1 MEINNQTSDYK
12 QNIPLDTLT
21 HIIGT
26 QFLQEWN
33 DTQAVNY
40 LDLCIHQ
47 MFEIQVERSPQA
59 IAVVFENTQL
69 TYQQLNQRAN
79 QLAHHL
85 RGLGVGPEVLVG
97 ICLERSLEMIVGL
110 LGILKAGGA
119 YVPLDPSYPSERL
132 AFILEDTQAP
142 VLLTQEKLVK
152 NLPPHQAQVIC
163 LDSNWQGNI
172 QNSQENPVNETTSEN
187 LIYVIYTSGSTGQP
201 KGVMIPHRGIC
212 NQLYWRQTTFRLTQA
227 DKVLLTIS
235 FSFDPSVW
243 QIFWPLCFGGQ
254 LIMARPGGHQDTAY
268 LVKVITEQ
276 QITVLA
282 LVPSI
287 LRVLL
292 EEKGIENCRFLR
304 HITCGG
310 EALPG
315 ELIERYFTQLNLD
328 NVFHNCYGP
337 TEASI
342 DTTFWTCQRGTNYT
356 IAPIGR
362 PITNAEIHILD
373 ENLQPVPVGES
384 GELYIGGLGLA
395 RGYLNRPELTT
406 EKFIFDPFSTEV
418 GARLY
423 KTGDL
428 ARYLSDGNIEFL
440 GRIDYQ
446 VKIRGFRIELG
457 EIEAILKQ
465 HPALTQTLVIARED
479 VPGDKQLV
487 AYIVANP
494 EEILSQVELRRFLQG
509 RLPEYMV
516 PASFVFLDTLPLNP
530 NGKIDRNALPVPHTS
545 DLGLSTNFVPPQN
558 ATEEVLATIWV
569 KVLRLEQVGIHDNFF
584 ELGGHSLLATQVMS
598 RVRQAFQIEIP
609 LQLLFENPT
618 IATLAQAMPTATRSR
633 NAQNQTQENNPQ
645 NQTIP
650 QVTNRESAP
659 LSFAQQR
666 VWFLQQLQPNSR
678 AYIVSN
684 AQRLTGKLNVGVL
697 QQSLDAIVVHH
708 ETLRTNFI
716 TSLDGSPIQVIGTPR
731 PVELKVI
738 KVTQEQVECLLN
750 QEAQRPFNLEYDL
763 MLRATLL
770 QVNEHEHV
778 LLLVMHHI
786 ASDGWSIGILWQ
798 QLAALYEAFLNSKPF
813 PLAKLPIQYADFAVW
828 QHQWLSGEILS
839 SQINY
844 WKTQLAGANPVL
856 ELPTDRPR
864 PPVQTYQGAVQ
875 SLILPQTLSTSLKE
889 LSHQEGVTLFMTLLA
904 AFGTTLH
911 RYTGQEDILIGSPI
925 AGRNQVETEG
935 LIGFFVNTLAIRTNL
950 SGNPSFRQL
959 LSQVRE
965 VTLGAYA
972 HQDLPFEKLVEE
984 LQPERNLSHSPL
996 FQVMFAFHNTPREL
1010 WELPGLN
1017 ITPLEVH
1024 NGAAKFDLTLDL
1036 EETSE
1041 GIKGGIEY
1049 NTDLFD
1055 ATTIARMLGHFQTLL
1070 EGIVAN
1076 PEQHISDLPLLTA
1089 TEQHQLLGEWN
1100 NTQTDYDLS
1109 QCLHQLFEAQVE
1121 KTPDAIAV
1129 KFADKHLTYNELNCR
1144 ANQLAN
1150 YLQTCGVQPDV
1161 LVAICVERS
1170 LEMVVGLLGIL
1181 KAGGAY
1187 VPLDPEYPQER
1198 IAYML
1203 DDCQAPV
1210 LLTQSNLVDHLPGKA
1225 YKICLDTEWETISQ
1239 QSDIYQEALL
1249 YETLRDGGS
1258 RRLRTPKTVGA
1269 ASRREDC
1276 DPLTSLRVCNPNSSV
1291 KPLDL
1296 AYVIYTSG
1304 STGKPKGAMNT
1315 HQGIC
1320 NRLLWMQDAYKLN
1333 ATDSVLQKTPFSFDV
1348 SVWEFFWPLLT
1359 GARLVMAQPGGQR
1372 DATYLINTIAQEEI
1386 TTLHFVPSM
1395 LQIFLETK
1403 GLERCQSLKRVFC
1416 SGEALP
1422 FDLQERFFDR
1432 MGCELHNLYGPTE
1445 AAIDVTFWQCQRESN
1460 LKSVPIGRAIAN
1472 TQLYILDSHLQ
1483 AVPLGA
1489 IGELYI
1495 GGMGVARGYLNRPDL
1510 TAERFVYHPFNEGE
1524 KLYKT
1529 GDLARYLPDGNI
1541 EYIGRVD
1548 HQVKIRGFRIE
1559 LGEIEALLA
1568 QHPTIQQTVVIT
1580 RVDNPQNQ
1588 QLVVYI
1594 VPYPEQTPTT
1604 DELRH
1609 FLKQKLPEYMVP
1621 SAFVLLD
1628 TLPLTP
1634 NGKIDR
1640 RALPSP
1646 DSTRLDSENT
1656 YVAPRDELEF
1666 QLTKI
1671 WEQILG
1677 VQPIGVKDNFFELGG
1692 HSILAVKLFWQ
1703 IEKIFNKNLP
1713 LAILFQSGTVEA
1725 LAKIISEE
1733 DIATNKALIKPL
1745 DKSKSSWSSLV
1756 EIQPNGSKPPFFCIH
1771 GLGGEV
1777 LCFRELAMHLGSEQ
1791 PFYGLQPQG
1800 LDGKHPFHT
1809 RIEDMATHYIQ
1820 EIQTLQSKGPYF
1832 LGGYSFGGIVAFEM
1846 ARQLQEQGEQVGILV
1861 MLDSCRPG
1869 YSWRVSFLKRVFL
1882 HLNNMV
1888 HQGPI
1893 YLWQRA
1899 VKWSYWRKRHLENK
1913 YNHYLEDLLDLPEN
1927 DKHLKIINTN
1937 TQAIGEYIF
1946 SPYLG
1951 QAILLRTEDRNRS
1964 EAVGIRYDPQFG
1976 WGDLVTGGLNIH
1988 YLPGSHLDLLKEP
2001 NVQVLAETLRN
2012 CLTQAQSPKN

>member
-1 MEINNQTSDYK
+1 MQINNSQTSISK

-21 HIIGT
+21 QIIGT
-26 QFLQEWN
+26 QVLQEWN
-33 DTQAVNY
+33 DTQAHQ
-40 LDLCIHQ
+40 DLCIHQ
-47 MFEIQVERSPQA
+47 MFEMQVERSPQA
-59 IAVVFENTQL
+59 IAVVFENIQL
-69 TYQQLNQRAN
+69 TYRQLNQRAN

-85 RGLGVGPEVLVG
+85 RTLGVGPEVLVG

-119 YVPLDPSYPSERL
+119 YVPLDPAYPSERL
-132 AFILEDTQAP
+132 AFILSDTQTP
-142 VLLTQEKLVK
+142 VLLTQEKFVK

-172 QNSQENPVNETTSEN
+172 RNSQENPVNETTTDN

-212 NQLYWRQTTFRLTQA
+212 NQLHWKQTTFGLTQA

-254 LIMARPGGHQDTAY
+254 LFIARPGGHQDTAY

-310 EALPG
+310 EALRG
-315 ELIERYFTQLNLD
+315 ELIERFFAQLNLD
-328 NVFHNCYGP
+328 NVLHNCYGP

-342 DTTFWTCQRGTNYT
+342 DTTFWSCQRGTNYAF
-356 IAPIGR
+356 APIGR

-384 GELYIGGLGLA
+384 GELHIGGIGLA
-395 RGYLNRPELTT
+395 RGYLNRPELTID
-406 EKFIFDPFSTEV
+406 KFIFNPFSSGR

-440 GRIDYQ
+440 GRIDHQ

-457 EIEAILKQ
+457 EIEAILAQ
-465 HPALTQTLVIARED
+465 HPALTQTIVIARED
-479 VPGDKQLV
+479 VIGDKQLV
-487 AYIVANP
+487 AYIVASP
-494 EEILSQVELRRFLQG
+494 ELTPSQADLRHFLQG
-509 RLPEYMV
+509 QLPEYMV
-516 PASFVFLDTLPLNP
+516 PAYFVFLDTLPLNP
-530 NGKIDRNALPVPHTS
+530 NGKIDRRALPAPDTFT
-545 DLGLSTNFVPPQN
+545 LGLSTKFVAPEN
-558 ATEEVLATIWV
+558 LTEEVLASIWA

-584 ELGGHSLLATQVMS
+584 ELGGHSLLATQVIS
-598 RVRQAFQIEIP
+598 RIRQAFRIEIP

-618 IATLAQAMPTATRSR
+618 IATLAEALP
-633 NAQNQTQENNPQ
+633 QNQTLENAPQ

-650 QVTNRESAP
+650 QVANRESAS

-666 VWFLQQLQPNSR
+666 VWFLEQLQPNSP
-678 AYIVSN
+678 AYILSN
-684 AQRLTGKLNVGVL
+684 AQRLMGKLNADVL

-708 ETLRTNFI
+708 QALRTNFI
-716 TSLDGSPIQVIGTPR
+716 KVDGSPIQVIGTPR
-731 PVELKVI
+731 PVELKTI
-738 KVTQEQVECLLN
+738 KVTQEQVESLLN
-750 QEAQRPFNLEYDL
+750 QEAQRPFNLESDL

-770 QVNEHEHV
+770 QVDEHQHI

-786 ASDGWSIGILWQ
+786 ASDGWSTGILWQ
-798 QLAALYEAFLNSKPF
+798 QLAAVYEAFLSGKPD
-813 PLAKLPIQYADFAVW
+813 PLPKLPIQYADFAVW

-839 SQINY
+839 GQINY
-844 WKTQLAGANPVL
+844 WKTQLVGTNTVL

-875 SLILPQTLSTSLKE
+875 SLMLPQTLSASLKE
-889 LSHQEGVTLFMTLLA
+889 LSHQQGVTLFMTLLA
-904 AFGTTLH
+904 AFGTILH

-935 LIGFFVNTLAIRTNL
+935 LIGFFVNTLAIRTQL

-1010 WELPGLN
+1010 WELPGLT
-1017 ITPLEVH
+1017 ITPLKVH
-1024 NGAAKFDLTLDL
+1024 SGAAKFDLTLDL
-1036 EETSE
+1036 EETSS

-1055 ATTIARMLGHFQTLL
+1055 ATTIARMIGHFQTLL
-1070 EGIVAN
+1070 AGIVAN
-1076 PEQHISDLPLLTA
+1076 PEQQISDLPLLTPA
-1089 TEQHQLLGEWN
+1089 EQHQLLGEWN

-1121 KTPDAIAV
+1121 KTPDALAV
-1129 KFADKHLTYNELNCR
+1129 KFADKHLTYHQLNCR
-1144 ANQLAN
+1144 ANQLAHH
-1150 YLQTCGVQPDV
+1150 LQTCGVQADV

-1203 DDCQAPV
+1203 EDCQAPV
-1210 LLTQSNLVDHLPGKA
+1210 LLTQKSLVAHLPTSTQ
-1225 YKICLDTEWETISQ
+1225 KICLDSDWETISQ
-1239 QSDIYQEALL
+1239 QSD
-1249 YETLRDGGS
+1249 G
-1258 RRLRTPKTVGA
+1258 
-1269 ASRREDC
+1269 
-1276 DPLTSLRVCNPNSSV
+1276 NPNSSI
-1291 KPLDL
+1291 KPVDL

-1304 STGKPKGAMNT
+1304 STGKPKGAMNS
-1315 HQGIC
+1315 HRGIC
-1320 NRLLWMQDAYKLN
+1320 NRLLWMQDAYKL
-1333 ATDSVLQKTPFSFDV
+1333 TQSDRVLQKTPFSFDV

-1395 LQIFLETK
+1395 LQIFLQTK
-1403 GLERCQSLKRVFC
+1403 GLERCGALKQVFC

-1422 FDLQERFFDR
+1422 VDLQERFFDS

-1472 TQLYILDSHLQ
+1472 TQLYILDSHFQ

-1495 GGMGVARGYLNRPDL
+1495 GGIGVARGYLNRPDL
-1510 TAERFVYHPFNEGE
+1510 TAERFISHPFNEGE

-1529 GDLARYLPDGNI
+1529 GDLARYLADGNI
-1541 EYIGRVD
+1541 EYIGRID

-1559 LGEIEALLA
+1559 LGEIETLLA
-1568 QHPTIQQTVVIT
+1568 QHPTIQQTVVT
-1580 RVDNPQNQ
+1580 ARVDHPENQ
-1588 QLVVYI
+1588 RLVAYI
-1594 VPYPEQTPTT
+1594 VPHPEQTPTT

-1640 RALPSP
+1640 RALPAP
-1646 DSTRLDSENT
+1646 ESTRLDTDNT
-1656 YVAPRDELEF
+1656 YVAPRDQLEF
-1666 QLTKI
+1666 KLTKI
-1671 WEQILG
+1671 WSEILG
-1677 VQPIGVKDNFFELGG
+1677 VQPIGVRDNFFELGG

-1703 IEKIFNKNLP
+1703 IEKIFNTNLP

-1725 LAKIISEE
+1725 LAKIISQERDLARNLSLVNILE
-1733 DIATNKALIKPL
+1733 
-1745 DKSKSSWSSLV
+1745 KSKSSWSSLV

-1777 LCFRELAMHLGSEQ
+1777 LCFRELALHLGSDQ

-1800 LDGKHPFHT
+1800 LNGKHPFHR

-1820 EIQTLQSKGPYF
+1820 EIQTLQPDGPYF

-1846 ARQLQEQGEQVGILV
+1846 ARQLQEQGEEVGILAIV
-1861 MLDSCRPG
+1861 DSCRPG
-1869 YSWRVSFLKRVFL
+1869 YSWRAPFLKRVFL
-1882 HLNNMV
+1882 HLNNIIQ
-1888 HQGPI
+1888 QGPT
-1893 YLWQRA
+1893 YLWQKSG
-1899 VKWSYWRKRHLENK
+1899 KWSYWGKQRLQNK
-1913 YNHYLEDLLDLPEN
+1913 YKRYLEGVIHLPET
-1927 DKHLKIINTN
+1927 DMHLKSIDTN
-1937 TQAIGEYIF
+1937 TQAISEYIF

-1951 QAILLRTEDRNRS
+1951 RAILLRTEDQNRS
-1964 EAVGIRYDPQFG
+1964 EAIGTRYDPEFG
-1976 WGDLVTGGLNIH
+1976 WGDVVVGGLDIH
-1988 YLPGSHLDLLKEP
+1988 YLPGSHLDILKEP
-2001 NVQVLAETLRN
+2001 NVQVLAEILRN

>member
-1 MEINNQTSDYK
+1 MQINSQTSEYK
-12 QNIPLDTLT
+12 QNIPLNPLT
-21 HIIGT
+21 HIIGA
-26 QFLQEWN
+26 QVLQEWN
-33 DTQAVNY
+33 DSQAVAHQ
-40 LDLCIHQ
+40 DLCIHQ
-47 MFEIQVERSPQA
+47 MFEMQVERSPQA
-59 IAVVFENTQL
+59 IAVVCENTEL
-69 TYQQLNQRAN
+69 TYRQLNQRAN

-85 RGLGVGPEVLVG
+85 RALGVGPEVLVG

-119 YVPLDPSYPSERL
+119 YVPLDPAYPSERL
-132 AFILEDTQAP
+132 GFILEDTQTP
-142 VLLTQEKLVK
+142 ILLTQEKFVK

-172 QNSQENPVNETTSEN
+172 RNTQENPVSETTADN

-212 NQLYWRQTTFRLTQA
+212 NQLYWKQTTFGLTQA

-254 LIMARPGGHQDTAY
+254 LFMARPGGHQDSAY
-268 LVKVITEQ
+268 LVRVITEQ

-304 HITCGG
+304 HIICGG
-310 EALPG
+310 EALPS
-315 ELIERYFTQLNLD
+315 ELIERFFAQLNLD
-328 NVFHNCYGP
+328 NVLYNCYGP

-342 DTTFWTCQRGTNYT
+342 DTTFWTCQRDTNYA

-384 GELYIGGLGLA
+384 GELHIGGIGLA
-395 RGYLNRPELTT
+395 RGYLNRPELTRD
-406 EKFIFDPFSTEV
+406 KFIFDPFSSETE
-418 GARLY
+418 AHLY

-428 ARYLSDGNIEFL
+428 GRYLSDGNIEFL
-440 GRIDYQ
+440 GRIDHQ

-457 EIEAILKQ
+457 EIEAILSQ

-479 VPGDKQLV
+479 VTDDKQLV
-487 AYIVANP
+487 AYVVASP
-494 EEILSQVELRRFLQG
+494 EQIPSQVELRHFLQG
-509 RLPEYMV
+509 QLPEYMV
-516 PASFVFLDTLPLNP
+516 PGFFVFLDTLPLNA
-530 NGKIDRNALPVPHTS
+530 NGKIDRRALPAPDTFT
-545 DLGLSTNFVPPQN
+545 LRLSTNFVPPQN
-558 ATEEVLATIWV
+558 STEEVLATIWA
-569 KVLRLEQVGIHDNFF
+569 KVLRLKQVGIHDNFF

-598 RVRQAFQIEIP
+598 RVRQAFRIEIP

-618 IATLAQAMPTATRSR
+618 IATLAEAF
-633 NAQNQTQENNPQ
+633 AQNQTQENAPQ

-650 QVTNRESAP
+650 QIANRESAP

-678 AYIVSN
+678 AYILSN
-684 AQRLTGKLNVGVL
+684 TQRLTGKLNASGL

-708 ETLRTNFI
+708 EALRTNFI

-731 PVELKVI
+731 PVELKII
-738 KVTQEQVECLLN
+738 KVAPAQVESLLN
-750 QEAQRPFNLEYDL
+750 KEAQRLFNLESDL

-770 QVNEHEHV
+770 QLDEQEHI

-798 QLAALYEAFLNSKPF
+798 QLTDLYQAFLSGKPS

-828 QHQWLSGEILS
+828 QHQWLSSEVLS
-839 SQINY
+839 CQINY
-844 WKTQLAGANPVL
+844 WKTQLAGANTVL

-875 SLILPQTLSTSLKE
+875 SLLLPQTLSASLKE
-889 LSHQEGVTLFMTLLA
+889 LSHQQGVTLFMTLLA
-904 AFGTTLH
+904 AFGTILY

-925 AGRNQVETEG
+925 AGRKQVETEG

-965 VTLGAYA
+965 VTLKAYA

-984 LQPERNLSHSPL
+984 LQPERDLSHSQL
-996 FQVMFAFHNTPREL
+996 FQVMFAFHNTPSEL
-1010 WELPGLN
+1010 WELPGLT

-1024 NGAAKFDLTLDL
+1024 NDAAKFELTLDL
-1036 EETSE
+1036 KETSE

-1055 ATTIARMLGHFQTLL
+1055 PTTIARMLGHFQTLL

-1089 TEQHQLLGEWN
+1089 AQQHQLLIEWN
-1100 NTQTDYDLS
+1100 NTQTDYPENT
-1109 QCLHQLFEAQVE
+1109 CIHQLFEAQTE
-1121 KTPDAIAV
+1121 RTPNAIAV
-1129 KFADKHLTYNELNCR
+1129 VFENQQLTYQQLNHR
-1144 ANQLAN
+1144 ANQLAH
-1150 YLQTCGVQPDV
+1150 YLRSLGVKPEV
-1161 LVAICVERS
+1161 PVGICVERS
-1170 LEMVVGLLGIL
+1170 LNLIVGLIGIL
-1181 KAGGAY
+1181 KAGASY
-1187 VPLDPEYPQER
+1187 VPLDPAYPQER
-1198 IAYML
+1198 LAFML
-1203 DDCQAPV
+1203 EDSQISI
-1210 LLTQSNLVDHLPGKA
+1210 LLTQQHLLKTLPSHQA
-1225 YKICLDTEWETISQ
+1225 QVICLDNDSDYIAAHQ
-1239 QSDIYQEALL
+1239 QNSPQSYIDPDHLIY
-1249 YETLRDGGS
+1249 T
-1258 RRLRTPKTVGA
+1258 
-1269 ASRREDC
+1269 
-1276 DPLTSLRVCNPNSSV
+1276 
-1291 KPLDL
+1291 
-1296 AYVIYTSG
+1296 IYTSG
-1304 STGKPKGAMNT
+1304 STGKPKGVQIT
-1315 HQGIC
+1315 H
-1320 NRLLWMQDAYKLN
+1320 R
-1333 ATDSVLQKTPFSFDV
+1333 SVLNFLTGMQQHLQLTNLDSLLSVTSLSFD
-1348 SVWEFFWPLLT
+1348 
-1359 GARLVMAQPGGQR
+1359 
-1372 DATYLINTIAQEEI
+1372 IAVLE
-1386 TTLHFVPSM
+1386 
-1395 LQIFLETK
+1395 IFLPLTLGAKIILVSREVTTD
-1403 GLERCQSLKRVFC
+1403 GLQLLQQLNNSAATIMQATPVTWRMLLEEGWEGNAQLKILC
-1416 SGEALP
+1416 GGEALP
-1422 FDLQERFFDR
+1422 QNLANHLRQRGAEVW
-1432 MGCELHNLYGPTE
+1432 NLYGPTE
-1445 AAIDVTFWQCQRESN
+1445 TTVWSTIHRIEQQEALVS
-1460 LKSVPIGRAIAN
+1460 IGRPIAN
-1472 TQLYILDSHLQ
+1472 TQIYILDKYLQ
-1483 AVPLGA
+1483 PVPVGVP
-1489 IGELYI
+1489 GQLYI
-1495 GGMGVARGYLNRPDL
+1495 GGAGLSRGYFHQPKLTTEKFIHNPFSCDL
-1510 TAERFVYHPFNEGE
+1510 KSR
-1524 KLYKT
+1524 LYTT
-1529 GDLARYLPDGNI
+1529 GDLARYLSDGNI
-1541 EYIGRVD
+1541 EYLGRLD
-1548 HQVKIRGFRIE
+1548 NQVKIRGFRIE

-1568 QHPTIQQTVVIT
+1568 QHPTIQQTVVT
-1580 RVDNPQNQ
+1580 VRVDNPENQ
-1588 QLVVYI
+1588 RLVAYI
-1594 VPYPEQTPTT
+1594 VPHPEHTTTT

-1640 RALPSP
+1640 RALAGP

-1656 YVAPRDELEF
+1656 YVAPRDQLEF

-1671 WEQILG
+1671 WEQVLG
-1677 VQPIGVKDNFFELGG
+1677 IQPIGVRDNFFELGG

-1703 IEKIFNKNLP
+1703 IEKTFSKNLP

-1725 LAKIISEE
+1725 LAKIISQEE
-1733 DIATNKALIKPL
+1733 KDIATNLPL
-1745 DKSKSSWSSLV
+1745 VNTLDQSKSSWSSLV

-1777 LCFRELAMHLGSEQ
+1777 LGFRELALHLGSEQ
-1791 PFYGLQPQG
+1791 PFYGLQPQE
-1800 LDGKHPFHT
+1800 LDGKQLLYT

-1820 EIQTLQSKGPYF
+1820 EIQTLQSNGPYF

-1861 MLDSCRPG
+1861 ILDSCRPG
-1869 YSWRVSFLKRVFL
+1869 YSRRASFLKRVFL
-1882 HLNNMV
+1882 HLNNIV
-1888 HQGPI
+1888 QQGPT
-1893 YLWQRA
+1893 YLWQKT
-1899 VKWSYWRKRHLENK
+1899 VKWGDWRKQHLQHRYK
-1913 YNHYLEDLLDLPEN
+1913 RYLEELLDLPIT
-1927 DKHLKIINTN
+1927 DKHLKIIDAN
-1937 TQAIGEYIF
+1937 TQAINEYIF

-1951 QAILLRTEDRNRS
+1951 QAILLRTEDQNRS
-1964 EAVGIRYDPQFG
+1964 EAIGTQYDPQFG
-1976 WGDLVTGGLNIH
+1976 WGDVVAGGLDIH
-1988 YLPGSHLDLLKEP
+1988 YLPGSHHGLLKEP
-2001 NVQVLAETLRN
+2001 HVQVLAETLRN

>member
-1 MEINNQTSDYK
+1 MEINSQTSEYK
-12 QNIPLDTLT
+12 QNIASSTLT
-21 HIIGT
+21 HIIST
-26 QFLQEWN
+26 QVLQEWN
-33 DTQAVNY
+33 ETQAV
-40 LDLCIHQ
+40 DCQDICIHQ

-59 IAVVFENTQL
+59 IAVVCENTEI
-69 TYQQLNQRAN
+69 TYRQLNQRAN

-85 RGLGVGPEVLVG
+85 RALGVGPEVLVG
-97 ICLERSLEMIVGL
+97 ICVERSLEMIVGL

-119 YVPLDPSYPSERL
+119 YVPLDPAYPSERL
-132 AFILEDTQAP
+132 AFILQDTQTP

-152 NLPPHQAQVIC
+152 NLPPHQAQIVC
-163 LDSNWQGNI
+163 LDSNWQETI
-172 QNSQENPVNETTSEN
+172 QNSQENPVNETTADN

-212 NQLYWRQTTFRLTQA
+212 NQLHWKQTTFGLTPA
-227 DKVLLTIS
+227 DKVLLNIS

-254 LIMARPGGHQDTAY
+254 LIVARPGGHQDTAY
-268 LVKVITEQ
+268 LVQVITEQ

-292 EEKGIENCRFLR
+292 EEKGIENCRYLR
-304 HITCGG
+304 HIICGG
-310 EALPG
+310 EPLPG
-315 ELIERYFTQLNLD
+315 ELIERFFAQLNLD
-328 NVFHNCYGP
+328 NVLHNCYGP

-342 DTTFWTCQRGTNYT
+342 DTTFWTCQHGTNYA

-384 GELYIGGLGLA
+384 GELHIGGIGLA
-395 RGYLNRPELTT
+395 RGYLNRPELTVD
-406 EKFIFDPFSTEV
+406 KFILDPFSSERE
-418 GARLY
+418 ARLY

-440 GRIDYQ
+440 GRIDHQ

-457 EIEAILKQ
+457 EIEAVLSQ
-465 HPALTQTLVIARED
+465 HPELTQTLVIARED
-479 VPGDKQLV
+479 VPGDNQLV
-487 AYIVANP
+487 AYIVASADQNP
-494 EEILSQVELRRFLQG
+494 RQSELRRFLET

-516 PASFVFLDTLPLNP
+516 PSFFVFLDTLPLNP
-530 NGKIDRNALPVPHTS
+530 NGKIDRRALPAPDTS
-545 DLGLSTNFVPPQN
+545 DIRLSTNFVLPQN
-558 ATEEVLATIWV
+558 STEEVLAAIWA
-569 KVLRLEQVGIHDNFF
+569 KILRLEQVGIHDNFF

-598 RVRQAFQIEIP
+598 RVRQALQIDIP
-609 LQLLFENPT
+609 LQILFENPT
-618 IATLAQAMPTATRSR
+618 IATLAQAI
-633 NAQNQTQENNPQ
+633 AQNQTQKNDPQ
-645 NQTIP
+645 NQTISP
-650 QVTNRESAP
+650 IANRESVP

-666 VWFLQQLQPNSR
+666 VWFLQQLQPDSR
-678 AYIVSN
+678 AYILSN
-684 AQRLTGKLNVGVL
+684 AQRITGKLNTGVL

-708 ETLRTNFI
+708 EALRTNFI
-716 TSLDGSPIQVIGTPR
+716 TSLDGSPIQVIAAPR
-731 PVELKVI
+731 SVELKII
-738 KVTQEQVECLLN
+738 KVTQEQVESLLSE
-750 QEAQRPFNLEYDL
+750 EAQRPFNLESDL

-770 QVNEHEHV
+770 QIDEQEHI

-786 ASDGWSIGILWQ
+786 ASDGWSIGIFWQ
-798 QLAALYEAFLNSKPF
+798 QLAAVYEAFLSGKPYRL
-813 PLAKLPIQYADFAVW
+813 PKLPIQYADFAVW

-844 WKTQLAGANPVL
+844 WKNQLAAANTVL

-864 PPVQTYQGAVQ
+864 PPVQTYRGAVQ
-875 SLILPQTLSTSLKE
+875 SLMLPQTLSASLKE
-889 LSHQEGVTLFMTLLA
+889 LSRQQGVTLFMTLLA
-904 AFGTTLH
+904 AFGTILH

-925 AGRNQVETEG
+925 AGRNQIETEG

-959 LSQVRE
+959 LTQVRE
-965 VTLGAYA
+965 VTLEAYF

-984 LQPERNLSHSPL
+984 LQPERDLSHSPL

-1010 WELPGLN
+1010 WELPGLT
-1017 ITPLEVH
+1017 ITPLEIH
-1024 NGAAKFDLTLDL
+1024 SGAAKFELTLDL

-1070 EGIVAN
+1070 AGIVAN
-1076 PEQHISDLPLLTA
+1076 PEQHLSDLPLLTT
-1089 TEQHQLLGEWN
+1089 TERHQQLFEWN
-1100 NTQTDYDLS
+1100 NTQADYDLS

-1129 KFADKHLTYNELNCR
+1129 KFADKHFTYSELNSR

-1150 YLQTCGVQPDV
+1150 YLQTCGVQPNV
-1161 LVAICVERS
+1161 LVAICIERS

-1203 DDCQAPV
+1203 QDCQAKV
-1210 LLTQSNLVDHLPGKA
+1210 LLTQKNLVENLPTSSQKL
-1225 YKICLDTEWETISQ
+1225 CLDTDWETISQ
-1239 QSDIYQEALL
+1239 QSD
-1249 YETLRDGGS
+1249 T
-1258 RRLRTPKTVGA
+1258 
-1269 ASRREDC
+1269 
-1276 DPLTSLRVCNPNSSV
+1276 NPNSRV
-1291 KPLDL
+1291 KPVDL

-1315 HQGIC
+1315 HRGIC
-1320 NRLLWMQDAYKLN
+1320 NRLLWMQDAYKLT

-1372 DATYLINTIAQEEI
+1372 DATYLINTIAEEEI

-1395 LQIFLETK
+1395 LQIFLETR
-1403 GLERCQSLKRVFC
+1403 GLERCKSLKRVFC

-1422 FDLQERFFDR
+1422 VDLQERFFER

-1445 AAIDVTFWQCQRESN
+1445 AAIDVTFWQCQREN
-1460 LKSVPIGRAIAN
+1460 TLKSVPIGRAIAN

-1495 GGMGVARGYLNRPDL
+1495 GGVGVARGYLNRPEL
-1510 TAERFVYHPFNEGE
+1510 TAERFISHPFKEGE

-1541 EYIGRVD
+1541 EYIGRID

-1559 LGEIEALLA
+1559 LGEIETLLA
-1568 QHPTIQQTVVIT
+1568 QHPTIQQTVVT
-1580 RVDNPQNQ
+1580 ARVDNPENQ
-1588 QLVVYI
+1588 RLVAYI
-1594 VPYPEQTPTT
+1594 VPHPEQTPNT

-1609 FLKQKLPEYMVP
+1609 FLKQQLPEYMVP

-1640 RALPSP
+1640 RALPAP

-1656 YVAPRDELEF
+1656 YIAPRDELEF

-1677 VQPIGVKDNFFELGG
+1677 VQPIGVRDNFFELGG

-1703 IEKIFNKNLP
+1703 IEKTFSKNLP

-1725 LAKIISEE
+1725 LAKIISQEE
-1733 DIATNKALIKPL
+1733 DVAKNLALVNTL
-1745 DKSKSSWSSLV
+1745 EKSKSSWSSLV

-1777 LCFRELAMHLGSEQ
+1777 LCFRELAMHLGLEQ
-1791 PFYGLQPQG
+1791 PFYGVQPQG
-1800 LDGKHPFHT
+1800 LDEKYPFHT

-1820 EIQTLQSKGPYF
+1820 EIQTLQSSGPYF

-1846 ARQLQEQGEQVGILV
+1846 ARQLQEEGEQVGILV

-1869 YSWRVSFLKRVFL
+1869 YKWRASFLKRVVL
-1882 HLNNMV
+1882 HLENLV
-1888 HQGPI
+1888 QQGPT
-1893 YLWQRA
+1893 YLWQQA
-1899 VKWSYWRKRHLENK
+1899 VKWSYWREQRLQNKRYK
-1913 YNHYLEDLLDLPEN
+1913 RYLEGALYLPET
-1927 DKHLKIINTN
+1927 DKHLKIIDTN
-1937 TQAIGEYIF
+1937 IQAISEYIF

-1951 QAILLRTEDRNRS
+1951 RAILLRTDDQSRD
-1964 EAVGIRYDPQFG
+1964 EAIGIQYDPQFG
-1976 WGDLVTGGLNIH
+1976 WGDLVVGGLDVHHI
-1988 YLPGSHLDLLKEP
+1988 PGSHLEILKEP
-2001 NVQVLAETLRN
+2001 HVQVLAETLRN
-2012 CLTQAQSPKN
+2012 CLSQAQSPKN

>member
-1 MEINNQTSDYK
+1 MQINSQTSEYQ
-12 QNIPLDTLT
+12 QNIPLNTLT

-26 QFLQEWN
+26 QVLQEWN
-33 DTQAVNY
+33 ETQVVHHQ
-40 LDLCIHQ
+40 DLCIHQ
-47 MFEIQVERSPQA
+47 MFEMQVERSPQA

-69 TYQQLNQRAN
+69 TYRQLNQRAN

-85 RGLGVGPEVLVG
+85 RSLGVGPEVLVG

-119 YVPLDPSYPSERL
+119 YVPLDPAYPSERL
-132 AFILEDTQAP
+132 AFILEDTQTP
-142 VLLTQEKLVK
+142 VLLTQEKFVK

-163 LDSNWQGNI
+163 LDLNWQENI
-172 QNSQENPVNETTSEN
+172 RNSQENPVNETTTDN

-201 KGVMIPHRGIC
+201 KGVMNPHRGIC
-212 NQLYWRQTTFRLTQA
+212 NQLYWKQTTFGLTQV

-254 LIMARPGGHQDTAY
+254 LIIARPGGHQDTAY
-268 LVKVITEQ
+268 LVKVITQQ

-315 ELIERYFTQLNLD
+315 ELIERFFAQLNLD
-328 NVFHNCYGP
+328 NVLHNCYGP

-342 DTTFWTCQRGTNYT
+342 DTTFWTCQRGTNYA

-384 GELYIGGLGLA
+384 GELHIGGIGLA
-395 RGYLNRPELTT
+395 RGYLNRPELTID
-406 EKFIFDPFSTEV
+406 KFIFDPFSSEP
-418 GARLY
+418 GASLY

-440 GRIDYQ
+440 GRIDHQ

-457 EIEAILKQ
+457 EIEAILGQ

-479 VPGDKQLV
+479 VTGEKQLV
-487 AYIVANP
+487 AYVVASSEQIP
-494 EEILSQVELRRFLQG
+494 SQVELRRFLQG
-509 RLPEYMV
+509 QLPEYMV
-516 PASFVFLDTLPLNP
+516 PGFFVFLDTFPLNP
-530 NGKIDRNALPVPHTS
+530 NGKIDRRALPAPDTFTLRV
-545 DLGLSTNFVPPQN
+545 STNFVPPEN
-558 ATEEVLATIWV
+558 STEEVLASIWA
-569 KVLRLEQVGIHDNFF
+569 KVLRLKQVGIHDNFF

-633 NAQNQTQENNPQ
+633 SVSDRRSGNAQNESQENDPQ

-650 QVTNRESAP
+650 QIANRESAP

-666 VWFLQQLQPNSR
+666 VWFLQQLQPDSR

-684 AQRLTGKLNVGVL
+684 AQRLTGKLNAGVL

-708 ETLRTNFI
+708 EALRTNFI

-731 PVELKVI
+731 PVELKI
-738 KVTQEQVECLLN
+738 IEVTQEQVECLLKE
-750 QEAQRPFNLEYDL
+750 EAQRPFNLESDL

-770 QVNEHEHV
+770 QVDEQEHI

-798 QLAALYEAFLNSKPF
+798 QLAAVYDALLSSKPS
-813 PLAKLPIQYADFAVW
+813 PLAKLSIQYADFAAW
-828 QHQWLSGEILS
+828 QHQWLSGEILV

-844 WKTQLAGANPVL
+844 WKTQSAGANTVL

-875 SLILPQTLSTSLKE
+875 SLTLPQNLSASLKE
-889 LSHQEGVTLFMTLLA
+889 LSHQQGVTLFMTLLA
-904 AFGTTLH
+904 AFGTILY

-959 LSQVRE
+959 LTQVRE

-972 HQDLPFEKLVEE
+972 HQALPFEKLVEE
-984 LQPERNLSHSPL
+984 LQPERDMSHSPL
-996 FQVMFAFHNTPREL
+996 FQVMFAFHNTPSQL
-1010 WELPGLN
+1010 WELPGLT

-1024 NGAAKFDLTLDL
+1024 SGAAKFDLTLDL
-1036 EETSE
+1036 KETSE

-1089 TEQHQLLGEWN
+1089 AEQHQLLVEWN
-1100 NTQTDYDLS
+1100 NTQTDYPENT
-1109 QCLHQLFEAQVE
+1109 CIHQLFEAQTE
-1121 KTPDAIAV
+1121 RTPNAIAV
-1129 KFADKHLTYNELNCR
+1129 IFENQQLTYQQLNHR
-1144 ANQLAN
+1144 ANQLAD
-1150 YLQTCGVQPDV
+1150 YLQSLGVKPEIPV
-1161 LVAICVERS
+1161 GICVERS
-1170 LEMVVGLLGIL
+1170 LNLIVGLLGIL
-1181 KAGGAY
+1181 KAGAAY
-1187 VPLDPEYPQER
+1187 VPLDPAYPQER
-1198 IAYML
+1198 LAFML
-1203 DDCQAPV
+1203 QDSQISI
-1210 LLTQSNLVDHLPGKA
+1210 LLTQQHLLKTLPSHQAKVICIDSDRDYITAHQQNSPPSYIAPDNL
-1225 YKICLDTEWETISQ
+1225 
-1239 QSDIYQEALL
+1239 IY
-1249 YETLRDGGS
+1249 T
-1258 RRLRTPKTVGA
+1258 
-1269 ASRREDC
+1269 
-1276 DPLTSLRVCNPNSSV
+1276 
-1291 KPLDL
+1291 
-1296 AYVIYTSG
+1296 IYTSG
-1304 STGKPKGAMNT
+1304 STGKPKGVQIT
-1315 HQGIC
+1315 H
-1320 NRLLWMQDAYKLN
+1320 R
-1333 ATDSVLQKTPFSFDV
+1333 SVLNFLTGMQQHLQLTNLDSLLSVTSLSFD
-1348 SVWEFFWPLLT
+1348 
-1359 GARLVMAQPGGQR
+1359 
-1372 DATYLINTIAQEEI
+1372 IAVLE
-1386 TTLHFVPSM
+1386 
-1395 LQIFLETK
+1395 IFLPLTLGAKVILVSREVTAD
-1403 GLERCQSLKRVFC
+1403 GLQLLQQLNNSAATVMQATPVTWQMLLEAGWEGNAQLKILC
-1416 SGEALP
+1416 GGEALP
-1422 FDLQERFFDR
+1422 QNLANHLRQRGAEVW
-1432 MGCELHNLYGPTE
+1432 NLYGPTE
-1445 AAIDVTFWQCQRESN
+1445 TTVWSTIHRIKQEEALVT
-1460 LKSVPIGRAIAN
+1460 IGRPIAN
-1472 TQLYILDSHLQ
+1472 TKIYILDKYLQ
-1483 AVPLGA
+1483 TVPVGVP
-1489 IGELYI
+1489 GELYI
-1495 GGMGVARGYLNRPDL
+1495 GGAGLARGYFHQPKL
-1510 TAERFVYHPFNEGE
+1510 TTEKFIHNPFSCDSESR
-1524 KLYKT
+1524 LYKT
-1529 GDLARYLPDGNI
+1529 GDLARYLSDGNI
-1541 EYIGRVD
+1541 EYLGRLD
-1548 HQVKIRGFRIE
+1548 NQVKIRGFRIE

-1568 QHPTIQQTVVIT
+1568 QHPTIQQTVVT
-1580 RVDNPQNQ
+1580 ARVDNPENQ
-1588 QLVVYI
+1588 RLVAYI
-1594 VPYPEQTPTT
+1594 VPHPEQTPTI
-1604 DELRH
+1604 DELRY

-1640 RALPSP
+1640 RALPAP
-1646 DSTRLDSENT
+1646 DLTRLDSENT
-1656 YVAPRDELEF
+1656 YVAPRNELEF

-1671 WEQILG
+1671 WEQVLG
-1677 VQPIGVKDNFFELGG
+1677 IEPIGVRDNFFELGG

-1703 IEKIFNKNLP
+1703 IEKTFSRNLP

-1725 LAKIISEE
+1725 LAKIICQEE
-1733 DIATNKALIKPL
+1733 DLAINLALVNTL
-1745 DKSKSSWSSLV
+1745 DQSKSSWSSLL

-1777 LCFRELAMHLGSEQ
+1777 LCFRELALHLGSDQ

-1800 LDGKHPFHT
+1800 LDGKHSFHT
-1809 RIEDMATHYIQ
+1809 RIEDMAAHYIQ
-1820 EIQTLQSKGPYF
+1820 EIQTLQPNGPYF
-1832 LGGYSFGGIVAFEM
+1832 LGGYSFGGVVAFEM

-1861 MLDSCRPG
+1861 LLDSCRPG
-1869 YSWRVSFLKRVFL
+1869 YSWRPSFLRRVFL
-1882 HLNNMV
+1882 HLNNV
-1888 HQGPI
+1888 VQQGPI
-1893 YLWQRA
+1893 YLWQKVVR
-1899 VKWSYWRKRHLENK
+1899 WSHWRKHHLQNT
-1913 YNHYLEDLLDLPEN
+1913 YNRYLEEVLHLPET
-1927 DKHLKIINTN
+1927 DKHLKIIDAN
-1937 TQAIGEYIF
+1937 TQAMSEYIF
-1946 SPYLG
+1946 SPYFG
-1951 QAILLRTEDRNRS
+1951 RAILLRTDDQSRS
-1964 EAVGIRYDPQFG
+1964 EAIGTEYDPQFG
-1976 WGDLVTGGLNIH
+1976 WGDVVAGGLDIH
-1988 YLPGSHLDLLKEP
+1988 YIPGSHLGLLNEP
-2001 NVQVLAETLRN
+2001 QVQVLAEILRN

>member
-1 MEINNQTSDYK
+1 MNNSQTSISK

-21 HIIGT
+21 QIIGT
-26 QFLQEWN
+26 QVLQEWN
-33 DTQAVNY
+33 DTQAHQ
-40 LDLCIHQ
+40 DLCIHQ
-47 MFEIQVERSPQA
+47 MFEMQVERSPQA
-59 IAVVFENTQL
+59 IAVVFENIQL
-69 TYQQLNQRAN
+69 TYRQLNQRAN

-85 RGLGVGPEVLVG
+85 RTLGVGPEVLVG

-119 YVPLDPSYPSERL
+119 YVPLDPAYPSERL
-132 AFILEDTQAP
+132 AFILSDTQTP
-142 VLLTQEKLVK
+142 VLLTQEKFVK

-172 QNSQENPVNETTSEN
+172 RNSQENPVNETTTDN

-212 NQLYWRQTTFRLTQA
+212 NQLHWKQTTFGLTQA

-254 LIMARPGGHQDTAY
+254 LFIARPGGHQDTAY

-310 EALPG
+310 EALRG
-315 ELIERYFTQLNLD
+315 ELIERFFAQLNLD
-328 NVFHNCYGP
+328 NVLHNCYGP

-342 DTTFWTCQRGTNYT
+342 DTTFWSCQRGTNYAF
-356 IAPIGR
+356 APIGR

-384 GELYIGGLGLA
+384 GELHIGGIGLA
-395 RGYLNRPELTT
+395 RGYLNRPELTID
-406 EKFIFDPFSTEV
+406 KFIFNPFSSGR

-440 GRIDYQ
+440 GRIDHQ

-457 EIEAILKQ
+457 EIEAILAQ
-465 HPALTQTLVIARED
+465 HPALTQTIVIARED
-479 VPGDKQLV
+479 VIGDKQLV
-487 AYIVANP
+487 AYIVASP
-494 EEILSQVELRRFLQG
+494 ELTPSQADLRHFLQG
-509 RLPEYMV
+509 QLPEYMV
-516 PASFVFLDTLPLNP
+516 PAYFVFLDTLPLNP
-530 NGKIDRNALPVPHTS
+530 NGKIDRRALPAPDTFT
-545 DLGLSTNFVPPQN
+545 LGLSTKFVAPEN
-558 ATEEVLATIWV
+558 LTEEVLASIWA

-584 ELGGHSLLATQVMS
+584 ELGGHSLLATQVIS
-598 RVRQAFQIEIP
+598 RIRQAFRIEIP

-618 IATLAQAMPTATRSR
+618 IATLAEALP
-633 NAQNQTQENNPQ
+633 QNQTLENAPQ

-650 QVTNRESAP
+650 QVANRESAS

-666 VWFLQQLQPNSR
+666 VWFLEQLQPNSP
-678 AYIVSN
+678 AYILSN
-684 AQRLTGKLNVGVL
+684 AQRLMGKLNADVL

-708 ETLRTNFI
+708 QALRTNFI
-716 TSLDGSPIQVIGTPR
+716 KVDGSPIQVIGTPR
-731 PVELKVI
+731 PVELKTI
-738 KVTQEQVECLLN
+738 KVTQEQVESLLN
-750 QEAQRPFNLEYDL
+750 QEAQRPFNLESDL

-770 QVNEHEHV
+770 QVDEHQHI

-786 ASDGWSIGILWQ
+786 ASDGWSTGILWQ
-798 QLAALYEAFLNSKPF
+798 QLAAVYEAFLSGKPD
-813 PLAKLPIQYADFAVW
+813 PLPKLPIQYADFAVW

-839 SQINY
+839 GQINY
-844 WKTQLAGANPVL
+844 WKTQLVGTNTVL

-875 SLILPQTLSTSLKE
+875 SLMLPQTLSASLKE
-889 LSHQEGVTLFMTLLA
+889 LSHQQGVTLFMTLLA
-904 AFGTTLH
+904 AFGTILH

-935 LIGFFVNTLAIRTNL
+935 LIGFFVNTLAIRTQL

-1010 WELPGLN
+1010 WELPGLT
-1017 ITPLEVH
+1017 ITPLKVH
-1024 NGAAKFDLTLDL
+1024 SGAAKFDLTLDL
-1036 EETSE
+1036 EETSS

-1055 ATTIARMLGHFQTLL
+1055 ATTIARMIGHFQTLL
-1070 EGIVAN
+1070 AGIVAN
-1076 PEQHISDLPLLTA
+1076 PEQQISDLPLLTPA
-1089 TEQHQLLGEWN
+1089 EQHQLLGEWN

-1121 KTPDAIAV
+1121 KTPDALAV
-1129 KFADKHLTYNELNCR
+1129 KFADKHLTYHQLNCR
-1144 ANQLAN
+1144 ANQLAHH
-1150 YLQTCGVQPDV
+1150 LQTCGVQADV

-1203 DDCQAPV
+1203 EDCQAPV
-1210 LLTQSNLVDHLPGKA
+1210 LLTQKSLVAHLPTSTQ
-1225 YKICLDTEWETISQ
+1225 KICLDSDWETISQ
-1239 QSDIYQEALL
+1239 QSD
-1249 YETLRDGGS
+1249 G
-1258 RRLRTPKTVGA
+1258 
-1269 ASRREDC
+1269 
-1276 DPLTSLRVCNPNSSV
+1276 NPNSSI
-1291 KPLDL
+1291 KPVDL

-1304 STGKPKGAMNT
+1304 STGKPKGAMNS
-1315 HQGIC
+1315 HRGIC
-1320 NRLLWMQDAYKLN
+1320 NRLLWMQDAYKL
-1333 ATDSVLQKTPFSFDV
+1333 TQSDRVLQKTPFSFDV

-1395 LQIFLETK
+1395 LQIFLQTK
-1403 GLERCQSLKRVFC
+1403 GLERCGALKQVFC

-1422 FDLQERFFDR
+1422 VDLQERFFDS

-1472 TQLYILDSHLQ
+1472 TQLYILDSHFQ

-1495 GGMGVARGYLNRPDL
+1495 GGIGVARGYLNRPDL
-1510 TAERFVYHPFNEGE
+1510 TAERFISHPFNEGE

-1529 GDLARYLPDGNI
+1529 GDLARYLADGNI
-1541 EYIGRVD
+1541 EYIGRID

-1559 LGEIEALLA
+1559 LGEIETLLA
-1568 QHPTIQQTVVIT
+1568 QHPTIQQTVVT
-1580 RVDNPQNQ
+1580 ARVDHPENQ
-1588 QLVVYI
+1588 RLVAYI
-1594 VPYPEQTPTT
+1594 VPHPEQTPTT

-1640 RALPSP
+1640 RALPAP
-1646 DSTRLDSENT
+1646 ESTRLDTDNT
-1656 YVAPRDELEF
+1656 YVAPRDQLEF
-1666 QLTKI
+1666 KLTKI
-1671 WEQILG
+1671 WSEILG
-1677 VQPIGVKDNFFELGG
+1677 VQPIGVRDNFFELGG

-1703 IEKIFNKNLP
+1703 IEKIFNTNLP

-1725 LAKIISEE
+1725 LAKIISQERDLARNLSLVNILE
-1733 DIATNKALIKPL
+1733 
-1745 DKSKSSWSSLV
+1745 KSKSSWSSLV

-1777 LCFRELAMHLGSEQ
+1777 LCFRELALHLGSDQ

-1800 LDGKHPFHT
+1800 LNGKHPFHR

-1820 EIQTLQSKGPYF
+1820 EIQTLQPDGPYF

-1846 ARQLQEQGEQVGILV
+1846 ARQLQEQGEEVGILAIV
-1861 MLDSCRPG
+1861 DSCRPG
-1869 YSWRVSFLKRVFL
+1869 YSWRAPFLKRVFL
-1882 HLNNMV
+1882 HLNNIIQ
-1888 HQGPI
+1888 QGPT
-1893 YLWQRA
+1893 YLWQKSG
-1899 VKWSYWRKRHLENK
+1899 KWSYWGKQRLQNK
-1913 YNHYLEDLLDLPEN
+1913 YKRYLEGVIHLPET
-1927 DKHLKIINTN
+1927 DMHLKSIDTN
-1937 TQAIGEYIF
+1937 TQAISEYIF

-1951 QAILLRTEDRNRS
+1951 RAILLRTEDQNRS
-1964 EAVGIRYDPQFG
+1964 EAIGTRYDPEFG
-1976 WGDLVTGGLNIH
+1976 WGDVVVGGLDIH
-1988 YLPGSHLDLLKEP
+1988 YLPGSHLDILKEP
-2001 NVQVLAETLRN
+2001 NVQVLAEILRN

>member
-1 MEINNQTSDYK
+1 MEINSQTSEYK
-12 QNIPLDTLT
+12 QNIASSTLT
-21 HIIGT
+21 HIIST
-26 QFLQEWN
+26 QVLQEWN
-33 DTQAVNY
+33 ETQAV
-40 LDLCIHQ
+40 DCQDICIHQ

-59 IAVVFENTQL
+59 IAVVCENTEI
-69 TYQQLNQRAN
+69 TYRQLNQRAN

-85 RGLGVGPEVLVG
+85 RALGVGPEVFVG
-97 ICLERSLEMIVGL
+97 ICVERSLEMIVGL

-119 YVPLDPSYPSERL
+119 YVPLDPAYPSERL
-132 AFILEDTQAP
+132 AFILQDTQTP

-152 NLPPHQAQVIC
+152 NLPPHQAQVVC
-163 LDSNWQGNI
+163 LDSNWQETI
-172 QNSQENPVNETTSEN
+172 QNSQENPVNETTADN

-212 NQLYWRQTTFRLTQA
+212 NQLHWKQTTFGLTPA
-227 DKVLLTIS
+227 DKVLLNIS

-254 LIMARPGGHQDTAY
+254 LIVARPGGHQDTAY
-268 LVKVITEQ
+268 LVQVITEQ

-292 EEKGIENCRFLR
+292 EEKGIENCRYLR
-304 HITCGG
+304 HIICGG
-310 EALPG
+310 EPLPG
-315 ELIERYFTQLNLD
+315 ELIERFFAQLNLD
-328 NVFHNCYGP
+328 NVLHNCYGP

-342 DTTFWTCQRGTNYT
+342 DTTFWTCQRGTNYA

-373 ENLQPVPVGES
+373 ENLQPVPGGES
-384 GELYIGGLGLA
+384 GELHIGGIGLA
-395 RGYLNRPELTT
+395 RGYLNRPELTVD
-406 EKFIFDPFSTEV
+406 KFILDPFSSERE
-418 GARLY
+418 ARLY

-440 GRIDYQ
+440 GRIDHQ

-457 EIEAILKQ
+457 EIEAVLSQ
-465 HPALTQTLVIARED
+465 HPELTQTLVIARED
-479 VPGDKQLV
+479 VPGDNQLV
-487 AYIVANP
+487 AYIVASADQNP
-494 EEILSQVELRRFLQG
+494 RQSELRRFLET

-516 PASFVFLDTLPLNP
+516 PSFFVFLDTLPLNP
-530 NGKIDRNALPVPHTS
+530 NGKIDRRALPAPDTS
-545 DLGLSTNFVPPQN
+545 DIRLSTNFVLPQN
-558 ATEEVLATIWV
+558 STEEVLAAIWA
-569 KVLRLEQVGIHDNFF
+569 KILRLEQVGIHDNFF

-598 RVRQAFQIEIP
+598 RVRQALQIDIP
-609 LQLLFENPT
+609 LQILFKNPT
-618 IATLAQAMPTATRSR
+618 IATLAQAI
-633 NAQNQTQENNPQ
+633 AQNQTQKNDPQ
-645 NQTIP
+645 NQTISP
-650 QVTNRESAP
+650 IANRESVP

-666 VWFLQQLQPNSR
+666 VWFLQQLQPDSR
-678 AYIVSN
+678 AYILSN
-684 AQRLTGKLNVGVL
+684 AQRITGKLNTGVL
-697 QQSLDAIVVHH
+697 QQSLDAIAVHH
-708 ETLRTNFI
+708 EALRTNFI

-731 PVELKVI
+731 SVELKII
-738 KVTQEQVECLLN
+738 KVTQEQVESLLSE
-750 QEAQRPFNLEYDL
+750 EAQRPFNLESDL

-770 QVNEHEHV
+770 QIDEQEHI

-786 ASDGWSIGILWQ
+786 ASDGWSLGIFWQ
-798 QLAALYEAFLNSKPF
+798 QLAAVYEAFLSGKPS
-813 PLAKLPIQYADFAVW
+813 PLPKLPIQYADFAVW

-844 WKTQLAGANPVL
+844 WKTQLAAANTVL

-864 PPVQTYQGAVQ
+864 PPVQTYRGAVQ
-875 SLILPQTLSTSLKE
+875 SLMLPQTLSASLKE
-889 LSHQEGVTLFMTLLA
+889 LSRQQGVTLFMTLLA
-904 AFGTTLH
+904 AFGTILH

-925 AGRNQVETEG
+925 AGRNQIETEG

-959 LSQVRE
+959 LTQVRE
-965 VTLGAYA
+965 VTLEAYF

-984 LQPERNLSHSPL
+984 LQPERDLSHSPL

-1010 WELPGLN
+1010 WELPGLT
-1017 ITPLEVH
+1017 ITPLEIH
-1024 NGAAKFDLTLDL
+1024 SGAAKFELTLDL

-1070 EGIVAN
+1070 AGIVAN
-1076 PEQHISDLPLLTA
+1076 PEQHLSDLPLLTT
-1089 TEQHQLLGEWN
+1089 TERHQQLFEWN
-1100 NTQTDYDLS
+1100 NTQADYDLS

-1129 KFADKHLTYNELNCR
+1129 KFADKHFTYSELNSR

-1150 YLQTCGVQPDV
+1150 YLQTCGVQPNV
-1161 LVAICVERS
+1161 LVAICIERS

-1198 IAYML
+1198 TAYML
-1203 DDCQAPV
+1203 EDCQAKV
-1210 LLTQSNLVDHLPGKA
+1210 LLTQKNLVENLPTSSQKL
-1225 YKICLDTEWETISQ
+1225 CLDTDWETISQ
-1239 QSDIYQEALL
+1239 QSD
-1249 YETLRDGGS
+1249 T
-1258 RRLRTPKTVGA
+1258 
-1269 ASRREDC
+1269 
-1276 DPLTSLRVCNPNSSV
+1276 NPNSRV
-1291 KPLDL
+1291 KPVDL

-1304 STGKPKGAMNT
+1304 STGKPKGGMNT
-1315 HQGIC
+1315 HRGIC
-1320 NRLLWMQDAYKLN
+1320 NRLLWMQDAYKLTG
-1333 ATDSVLQKTPFSFDV
+1333 TDSVLQKTPFSFDV

-1372 DATYLINTIAQEEI
+1372 DATYLINTIAEEEI

-1395 LQIFLETK
+1395 LQIFLETR
-1403 GLERCQSLKRVFC
+1403 GLERCKSLKRVFC

-1422 FDLQERFFDR
+1422 VDLQERFFER

-1445 AAIDVTFWQCQRESN
+1445 AAIDVTFWQCQRENN

-1495 GGMGVARGYLNRPDL
+1495 GGVGVARGYLNRPEL
-1510 TAERFVYHPFNEGE
+1510 TAERFISHPFKEGE

-1541 EYIGRVD
+1541 EYIGRID

-1559 LGEIEALLA
+1559 LGEIETLLA
-1568 QHPTIQQTVVIT
+1568 QHPTIQQTVVT
-1580 RVDNPQNQ
+1580 ARVDNPENQ
-1588 QLVVYI
+1588 RLVAYI
-1594 VPYPEQTPTT
+1594 VPHPEQTPNT

-1609 FLKQKLPEYMVP
+1609 FLKQQLPEYMVP

-1640 RALPSP
+1640 RALPAP

-1656 YVAPRDELEF
+1656 YIAPRDELEF

-1677 VQPIGVKDNFFELGG
+1677 VQPIGVRDNFFELGG

-1703 IEKIFNKNLP
+1703 IEKTFSKNLP
-1713 LAILFQSGTVEA
+1713 LAILFQSSTVEA
-1725 LAKIISEE
+1725 LAKIISQEE
-1733 DIATNKALIKPL
+1733 DVARNLALVNTL
-1745 DKSKSSWSSLV
+1745 EKSKSSWSSLV

-1777 LCFRELAMHLGSEQ
+1777 LCFRELAMHLGLEQ

-1800 LDGKHPFHT
+1800 LDEKFPFHT

-1820 EIQTLQSKGPYF
+1820 EIQTLQSSGPYF

-1869 YSWRVSFLKRVFL
+1869 YKWRASFLKRVVL
-1882 HLNNMV
+1882 HLENLV
-1888 HQGPI
+1888 QQGPT
-1893 YLWQRA
+1893 YLWQQA
-1899 VKWSYWRKRHLENK
+1899 VKWSYWREQRLQNKRYK
-1913 YNHYLEDLLDLPEN
+1913 RYLEGALYLPET
-1927 DKHLKIINTN
+1927 DKHLKIIDTN
-1937 TQAIGEYIF
+1937 IQAISEYIF

-1951 QAILLRTEDRNRS
+1951 RAILLRTDDQSRD
-1964 EAVGIRYDPQFG
+1964 EAIGIQYDPQFG
-1976 WGDLVTGGLNIH
+1976 WGDLVVGGLDVHHIT
-1988 YLPGSHLDLLKEP
+1988 GSHLEILKEP
-2001 NVQVLAETLRN
+2001 HVQVLAETLRN
-2012 CLTQAQSPKN
+2012 CLSQAQSPKN

>member
-1 MEINNQTSDYK
+1 MELIYIKMQINSQTSECDK
-12 QNIPLDTLT
+12 NIPLSSLT
-21 HIIGT
+21 NIIGT
-26 QFLQEWN
+26 QLLQEWN
-33 DTQAVNY
+33 GTDADDHQE
-40 LDLCIHQ
+40 LCIHE

-59 IAVVFENTQL
+59 IAVVFQNTQL

-79 QLAHHL
+79 QLAHYL

-119 YVPLDPSYPSERL
+119 YVPLDPAYPSERL
-132 AFILEDTQAP
+132 AFILEDTQTP
-142 VLLTQEKLVK
+142 VLLTLEKFV
-152 NLPPHQAQVIC
+152 NSLPPHQAQVVC
-163 LDSNWQGNI
+163 LDLDWQGNI
-172 QNSQENPVNETTSEN
+172 QNSQENPVKETTVDN

-212 NQLYWRQTTFRLTQA
+212 NQLHWKQKTFELTQQ

-276 QITVLA
+276 QITVLG

-292 EEKGIENCRFLR
+292 EEKGIENCRFVR

-315 ELIERYFTQLNLD
+315 ELIERFFAQLNLD
-328 NVFHNCYGP
+328 NVLHNCYGP

-342 DTTFWTCQRGTNYT
+342 DTTFWTCQRGRNYA

-362 PITNAEIHILD
+362 PITNAEIYILD
-373 ENLQPVPVGES
+373 ENLQAVPVGES
-384 GELYIGGLGLA
+384 GELHIGGIGLA

-406 EKFIFDPFSTEV
+406 EKFILNPFSSER

-440 GRIDYQ
+440 DRIDHQ

-457 EIEAILKQ
+457 EIEAILGQ
-465 HPALTQTLVIARED
+465 HPALVQNLVIARED

-487 AYIVANP
+487 AYIVASP
-494 EEILSQVELRRFLQG
+494 EQIPSQVELRRFLSA

-516 PASFVFLDTLPLNP
+516 PSFFVFLDTLPLNP
-530 NGKIDRNALPVPHTS
+530 NGKIDRRALPAPDTS
-545 DLGLSTNFVPPQN
+545 DLRLSTNFVAPQN
-558 ATEEVLATIWV
+558 WTEEVLASIWA

-598 RVRQAFQIEIP
+598 RVRQAFRIEIP

-618 IATLAQAMPTATRSR
+618 IATLAQGIGQKES
-633 NAQNQTQENNPQ
+633 QENDPQ

-650 QVTNRESAP
+650 QIANRESAP

-666 VWFLQQLQPNSR
+666 VWFLQQLQPDSR
-678 AYIVSN
+678 AYILSN
-684 AQRLTGKLNVGVL
+684 AKRLTGKLNVDVL

-708 ETLRTNFI
+708 EALRTNFI

-738 KVTQEQVECLLN
+738 EVTQKQVESLLN
-750 QEAQRPFNLEYDL
+750 QEVQRPFNLETDL

-770 QVNEHEHV
+770 QVDEQEHI

-786 ASDGWSIGILWQ
+786 ASDGWSIGIFWQ
-798 QLAALYEAFLNSKPF
+798 QLADLYQAFLSGKPS
-813 PLAKLPIQYADFAVW
+813 PLVKLPIQYADFGVW

-839 SQINY
+839 EQINY
-844 WKTQLAGANPVL
+844 WKTQLAAANTVL

-875 SLILPQTLSTSLKE
+875 SLMLPQSLSASLKE
-889 LSHQEGVTLFMTLLA
+889 LSHQHGVTLFMTLLA
-904 AFGTTLH
+904 AFGTILH
-911 RYTGQEDILIGSPI
+911 RYTGQEDIVIGSPI
-925 AGRNQVETEG
+925 ASRNQVETEG

-965 VTLGAYA
+965 VTLGAYS
-972 HQDLPFEKLVEE
+972 HQDLPFEKLVGE
-984 LQPERNLSHSPL
+984 LQPERDLSHSPL

-1010 WELPGLN
+1010 WELPGLT
-1017 ITPLEVH
+1017 ITPVEVH
-1024 NGAAKFDLTLDL
+1024 SGAAKFELTLDL

-1055 ATTIARMLGHFQTLL
+1055 ETTIARMLGHFQTLL

-1076 PEQHISDLPLLTA
+1076 AEQHISDLPLLTA
-1089 TEQHQLLGEWN
+1089 AERDQLLVEWN

-1109 QCLHQLFEAQVE
+1109 ECLHHLLEAQVE

-1129 KFADKHLTYNELNCR
+1129 KFADKHLTYSELNSR

-1150 YLQTCGVQPDV
+1150 YLQTCGVQPNV

-1170 LEMVVGLLGIL
+1170 LEMVVGLLGII

-1187 VPLDPEYPQER
+1187 VPIDPEYPQER

-1203 DDCQAPV
+1203 GDCQAAV
-1210 LLTQSNLVDHLPGKA
+1210 LLTQRSLVDHLPTSSQKV
-1225 YKICLDTEWETISQ
+1225 CLDTDWETISQ
-1239 QSDIYQEALL
+1239 QSI
-1249 YETLRDGGS
+1249 G
-1258 RRLRTPKTVGA
+1258 
-1269 ASRREDC
+1269 
-1276 DPLTSLRVCNPNSSV
+1276 NPNSSV

-1315 HQGIC
+1315 HKGIC
-1320 NRLLWMQDAYKLN
+1320 NRLLWMQDAYKLTE
-1333 ATDSVLQKTPFSFDV
+1333 TDSVLQKTPFSFDV

-1372 DATYLINTIAQEEI
+1372 DSTYLINTIVQEEI

-1403 GLERCQSLKRVFC
+1403 GLERCKSLKRVFC

-1422 FDLQERFFDR
+1422 IDLQERFFEG
-1432 MGCELHNLYGPTE
+1432 MECELHNLYGPTE

-1483 AVPLGA
+1483 PVPLGA
-1489 IGELYI
+1489 NGELYI
-1495 GGMGVARGYLNRPDL
+1495 GGVGVAKGYLNRPDL
-1510 TAERFVYHPFNEGE
+1510 TAERFISHPFNQGE

-1529 GDLARYLPDGNI
+1529 GDLARYLLDGNI
-1541 EYIGRVD
+1541 EYIGRID

-1568 QHPTIQQTVVIT
+1568 QHPSVQQTIVIA
-1580 RVDNPQNQ
+1580 RVDNSGNQ
-1588 QLVVYI
+1588 RLVGYI
-1594 VPYPEQTPTT
+1594 VPHPEQTPNIE
-1604 DELRH
+1604 ELRH
-1609 FLKQKLPEYMVP
+1609 FLKQQLPEYMVP

-1640 RALPSP
+1640 RALPAP

-1656 YVAPRDELEF
+1656 YLAPRDELEL

-1677 VQPIGVKDNFFELGG
+1677 IGPIGVRDNFFELGG

-1703 IEKIFNKNLP
+1703 IEKTFSKNLP

-1733 DIATNKALIKPL
+1733 EIAATNKTLVNTL
-1745 DKSKSSWSSLV
+1745 DKSKSSCLSLV
-1756 EIQPNGSKPPFFCIH
+1756 EIQPNGSKPPFYCIH

-1777 LCFRELAMHLGSEQ
+1777 LGFRELALHLGSDQ
-1791 PFYGLQPQG
+1791 PFYGVQPQG
-1800 LDGKHPFHT
+1800 LDGKQPFHT
-1809 RIEDMATHYIQ
+1809 RVEDMATHYIQ
-1820 EIQTLQSKGPYF
+1820 EIKTIQPNGPYF
-1832 LGGYSFGGIVAFEM
+1832 LGGYSFGGVVAFEM
-1846 ARQLQEQGEQVGILV
+1846 AKQLQEQGEQVGILV
-1861 MLDSCRPG
+1861 LFDSCRLG
-1869 YSWRVSFLKRVFL
+1869 YSWRAPFIKRLYL
-1882 HLNNMV
+1882 HLNNIV
-1888 HQGPI
+1888 QQGPA
-1893 YLWQRA
+1893 YLWKKTVR
-1899 VKWSYWRKRHLENK
+1899 WSYWRKQHFQNT
-1913 YNHYLEDLLDLPEN
+1913 YNRYLEEVVNLPET
-1927 DKHLKIINTN
+1927 DKYLKSIDANI
-1937 TQAIGEYIF
+1937 QAGREYIF

-1951 QAILLRTEDRNRS
+1951 RAVLLRTEDKNRD
-1964 EAVGIRYDPQFG
+1964 EAIGTKYDPQFG
-1976 WGDLVTGGLNIH
+1976 WGDIVAQGLDIH
-1988 YLPGSHLDLLKEP
+1988 YIPGSHLDLLNEP
-2001 NVQVLAETLRN
+2001 NVQVLAEIFRN

>member
-1 MEINNQTSDYK
+1 MQINSQTSEYK
-12 QNIPLDTLT
+12 QNIPLDTLSQ
-21 HIIGT
+21 IIGT
-26 QFLQEWN
+26 QVLQEWN
-33 DTQAVNY
+33 ETQAAHHH
-40 LDLCIHQ
+40 DLCIHQ
-47 MFEIQVERSPQA
+47 MFEMQVERSPQA

-69 TYQQLNQRAN
+69 TYRQLNHRAN
-79 QLAHHL
+79 QLAHYL
-85 RGLGVGPEVLVG
+85 RALGVGPEVLVG

-119 YVPLDPSYPSERL
+119 YVPLDPAYPSERL
-132 AFILEDTQAP
+132 AFILEDTQTP
-142 VLLTQEKLVK
+142 VLLTQEKFVK

-172 QNSQENPVNETTSEN
+172 QNSQENPVNETTADH

-212 NQLYWRQTTFRLTQA
+212 NQLYWKQTTFGLTQA

-254 LIMARPGGHQDTAY
+254 LIIARPGGHQDTAY

-292 EEKGIENCRFLR
+292 EEKGIENCRFIK

-315 ELIERYFTQLNLD
+315 ELIERFFAQLNLD
-328 NVFHNCYGP
+328 NVLHNCYGP

-342 DTTFWTCQRGTNYT
+342 DTTFWTCQRGTNYA

-362 PITNAEIHILD
+362 PITNAEIHILN
-373 ENLQPVPVGES
+373 ENLQPVAFGES
-384 GELYIGGLGLA
+384 GELHIGGIGLA
-395 RGYLNRPELTT
+395 RAYLNRPELTID
-406 EKFIFDPFSTEV
+406 KFIFDPFSSKR
-418 GARLY
+418 GAYLY

-440 GRIDYQ
+440 GRIDHQ

-457 EIEAILKQ
+457 EIEAILGQ

-487 AYIVANP
+487 AYIIASP
-494 EEILSQVELRRFLQG
+494 EQIPSQSELRRFLET

-516 PASFVFLDTLPLNP
+516 PSFFIFLDTLPLNP
-530 NGKIDRNALPVPHTS
+530 NGKIDRHALPAPDTFT
-545 DLGLSTNFVPPQN
+545 LRLSTNFVPPEN
-558 ATEEVLATIWV
+558 STEEVLATIWA

-598 RVRQAFQIEIP
+598 RVRQAFGIEIP

-618 IATLAQAMPTATRSR
+618 IATLAQAL
-633 NAQNQTQENNPQ
+633 AQNESQKNDPQ

-650 QVTNRESAP
+650 QIANRESAP

-678 AYIVSN
+678 AYILSN
-684 AQRLTGKLNVGVL
+684 AQRLTGKLNAGVL

-708 ETLRTNFI
+708 QTLRTNFI
-716 TSLDGSPIQVIGTPR
+716 KSLDGSPIQVIGTPR
-731 PVELKVI
+731 PVEFKII
-738 KVTQEQVECLLN
+738 KVAPEQVECLLN
-750 QEAQRPFNLEYDL
+750 QEAQRPFNLESDL

-770 QVNEHEHV
+770 QVDEQEHI

-786 ASDGWSIGILWQ
+786 ASDGWSINIIEQ
-798 QLAALYEAFLNSKPF
+798 QLADVYQAFLSGKPS

-844 WKTQLAGANPVL
+844 WKTQLAGANNVL
-856 ELPTDRPR
+856 ELPTDRSR
-864 PPVQTYQGAVQ
+864 PPVQTYQGSVQ
-875 SLILPQTLSTSLKE
+875 SLMLPQKLSASLKE
-889 LSHQEGVTLFMTLLA
+889 LSHQHGVTLFMTLLA
-904 AFGTTLH
+904 AFGIILH

-935 LIGFFVNTLAIRTNL
+935 LIGFFVNTLAIRTNF
-950 SGNPSFRQL
+950 SGNPSFQQL

-984 LQPERNLSHSPL
+984 LQPERDLSHSPL
-996 FQVMFAFHNTPREL
+996 FQVMFAFHNTPSEL
-1010 WELPGLN
+1010 WELPGLT

-1024 NGAAKFDLTLDL
+1024 NDTAKFELTLDIK
-1036 EETSE
+1036 ETPE

-1076 PEQHISDLPLLTA
+1076 PEQHISNLPLLTA
-1089 TEQHQLLGEWN
+1089 AEQHQLLIEWN
-1100 NTQTDYDLS
+1100 NTQTDYPKNT
-1109 QCLHQLFEAQVE
+1109 CIHQLFEAQTE
-1121 KTPDAIAV
+1121 RTPNAIAV
-1129 KFADKHLTYNELNCR
+1129 IFENQQLTYQQLNHR
-1144 ANQLAN
+1144 ANQLAH
-1150 YLQTCGVQPDV
+1150 YLISLGIKPEMPVG
-1161 LVAICVERS
+1161 ICVERS
-1170 LEMVVGLLGIL
+1170 LNLIVGILGIL
-1181 KAGGAY
+1181 KAGAAY
-1187 VPLDPEYPQER
+1187 VPLDPAYPQER
-1198 IAYML
+1198 LAFML
-1203 DDCQAPV
+1203 QDSQISI
-1210 LLTQSNLVDHLPGKA
+1210 LLTQQHLLKTLPSHQA
-1225 YKICLDTEWETISQ
+1225 QVICLDSDRDCIAAHQ
-1239 QSDIYQEALL
+1239 QNSPQSYIDPDNLIY
-1249 YETLRDGGS
+1249 T
-1258 RRLRTPKTVGA
+1258 
-1269 ASRREDC
+1269 
-1276 DPLTSLRVCNPNSSV
+1276 
-1291 KPLDL
+1291 
-1296 AYVIYTSG
+1296 IYTSG
-1304 STGKPKGAMNT
+1304 STGKPKGVQIT
-1315 HQGIC
+1315 H
-1320 NRLLWMQDAYKLN
+1320 R
-1333 ATDSVLQKTPFSFDV
+1333 SVLNFLTGMQQYLQLTNLDSLLSVTSLSFD
-1348 SVWEFFWPLLT
+1348 
-1359 GARLVMAQPGGQR
+1359 
-1372 DATYLINTIAQEEI
+1372 IAVLE
-1386 TTLHFVPSM
+1386 
-1395 LQIFLETK
+1395 IFLPLTLGAKIILVSREVTADGLQLLQQLNNSAATVMQATPVTWQMLLEAGWK
-1403 GLERCQSLKRVFC
+1403 GNAQLKILC
-1416 SGEALP
+1416 GGEALP
-1422 FDLQERFFDR
+1422 ENLATHLRQRGAEVW
-1432 MGCELHNLYGPTE
+1432 NLYGPTE
-1445 AAIDVTFWQCQRESN
+1445 TTVWSTIHRIEQEEALVS
-1460 LKSVPIGRAIAN
+1460 IGRPIAN
-1472 TQLYILDSHLQ
+1472 TQIYILDKYLQ
-1483 AVPLGA
+1483 PVPVGVP
-1489 IGELYI
+1489 GQLYI
-1495 GGMGVARGYLNRPDL
+1495 GGAGLSRGYFHQPKL
-1510 TAERFVYHPFNEGE
+1510 TTEKFIPNPFSCDFESR
-1524 KLYKT
+1524 LYKT
-1529 GDLARYLPDGNI
+1529 GDLARYLSDGNI
-1541 EYIGRVD
+1541 EYLGRLD
-1548 HQVKIRGFRIE
+1548 NQVKIRGFRIE

-1568 QHPTIQQTVVIT
+1568 QHPNIQQTVVT
-1580 RVDNPQNQ
+1580 ARVDNPENQ
-1588 QLVVYI
+1588 RLVAYI
-1594 VPYPEQTPTT
+1594 VPHPEQTPTT

-1640 RALPSP
+1640 RALPAP
-1646 DSTRLDSENT
+1646 DSTRLDSANT
-1656 YVAPRDELEF
+1656 YLAPRDELEF

-1677 VQPIGVKDNFFELGG
+1677 IQPIGVRDNFFELGG

-1703 IEKIFNKNLP
+1703 IEKTFSKNLP

-1725 LAKIISEE
+1725 LAKIICQEE
-1733 DIATNKALIKPL
+1733 DIARNLALVNTL
-1745 DKSKSSWSSLV
+1745 DQSKSSWSSLL

-1777 LCFRELAMHLGSEQ
+1777 LCFRELALHLGSDQ
-1791 PFYGLQPQG
+1791 PFYALQPQG
-1800 LDGKHPFHT
+1800 LDGKQPLHT

-1820 EIQTLQSKGPYF
+1820 EIQTLQPNGPYF

-1846 ARQLQEQGEQVGILV
+1846 AQQLQEQGEQVGILV
-1861 MLDSCRPG
+1861 MVDSCRPG
-1869 YSWRVSFLKRVFL
+1869 YSWRASFLKRVFL
-1882 HLNNMV
+1882 HLNKIV
-1888 HQGPI
+1888 QQGPT
-1893 YLWQRA
+1893 YLWQMA
-1899 VKWSYWRKRHLENK
+1899 VRWSYWRKRRLKNR
-1913 YNHYLEDLLDLPEN
+1913 YNRYLQEVVHLPET
-1927 DKHLKIINTN
+1927 DKHLKIIDVN
-1937 TQAIGEYIF
+1937 TQAISEYIF

-1951 QAILLRTEDRNRS
+1951 EAILLRTEDESRD
-1964 EAVGIRYDPQFG
+1964 EAIGIEYDPQFG
-1976 WGDLVTGGLNIH
+1976 WGDVVAGELDVH
-1988 YLPGSHLDLLKEP
+1988 YVPGSHHGLLNEP
-2001 NVQVLAETLRN
+2001 QVQVLAETLRN
-2012 CLTQAQSPKN
+2012 CLIQAQSLKN

>member
-1 MEINNQTSDYK
+1 MQINNSQTSEYK
-12 QNIPLDTLT
+12 QNIALDTLT

-26 QFLQEWN
+26 QVLQEWN
-33 DTQAVNY
+33 DTQAVHHQ
-40 LDLCIHQ
+40 DLCIHQ
-47 MFEIQVERSPQA
+47 MFEMQVERSPQA

-69 TYQQLNQRAN
+69 TYQQLNQQAN

-85 RGLGVGPEVLVG
+85 RALGVGPEVLVG

-119 YVPLDPSYPSERL
+119 YVPLDPAYPSERL
-132 AFILEDTQAP
+132 AFILSDTQTP

-163 LDSNWQGNI
+163 LDSNWQRDI
-172 QNSQENPVNETTSEN
+172 RNSEENPVNETTTDN

-212 NQLYWRQTTFRLTQA
+212 NELHWKQTTFGLTQA

-254 LIMARPGGHQDTAY
+254 LFMARPGGHQDPAY

-310 EALPG
+310 EALTG
-315 ELIERYFTQLNLD
+315 ELIERFFAQLNLD
-328 NVFHNCYGP
+328 NVLYNCYGP

-342 DTTFWTCQRGTNYT
+342 DTTYWSCQRGSNYA

-384 GELYIGGLGLA
+384 GELHIGGIGLA
-395 RGYLNRPELTT
+395 RGYLNRPELTID
-406 EKFIFDPFSTEV
+406 KFIFNPFSSEV
-418 GARLY
+418 GAHLY

-440 GRIDYQ
+440 GRIDHQ

-457 EIEAILKQ
+457 EIEAILGQ
-465 HPALTQTLVIARED
+465 HPALTQTIVIARED
-479 VPGDKQLV
+479 VTGDKQLV
-487 AYIVANP
+487 AYLVASREQIP
-494 EEILSQVELRRFLQG
+494 SQVELRRFLST

-516 PASFVFLDTLPLNP
+516 PSFFVFLDTLPLNP
-530 NGKIDRNALPVPHTS
+530 NGKIDRRALPAPDTFTL
-545 DLGLSTNFVPPQN
+545 DLSTNFVPPQN
-558 ATEEVLATIWV
+558 STQEVLASIWA
-569 KVLRLEQVGIHDNFF
+569 KVLRLEQVGIHDNFL

-598 RVRQAFQIEIP
+598 RVRQVFRIEIP

-618 IATLAQAMPTATRSR
+618 IATLAEAI
-633 NAQNQTQENNPQ
+633 AQNPTPENDPQ

-650 QVTNRESAP
+650 QVANRESAP

-666 VWFLQQLQPNSR
+666 VWFLEQLQPNSR

-684 AQRLTGKLNVGVL
+684 AQRLTGKLNAGVL
-697 QQSLDAIVVHH
+697 QQSLNAIVVHH
-708 ETLRTNFI
+708 EALRTNFI
-716 TSLDGSPIQVIGTPR
+716 RSLDGNPIQVIGTPR

-738 KVTQEQVECLLN
+738 QVTQEQVECLLN
-750 QEAQRPFNLEYDL
+750 QEAQRPFNLESDL

-770 QVNEHEHV
+770 QVDEQQHI

-798 QLAALYEAFLNSKPF
+798 QLAALYEAFLSGKPS
-813 PLAKLPIQYADFAVW
+813 PLPKLPIQYADFAVW

-839 SQINY
+839 GQINY
-844 WKTQLAGANPVL
+844 WKTQLVGANTVL

-875 SLILPQTLSTSLKE
+875 SLMLPQTLSASLKE
-889 LSHQEGVTLFMTLLA
+889 LSHQQGVTLFMTLLA
-904 AFGTTLH
+904 AFGTMLH

-959 LSQVRE
+959 LSQIRE
-965 VTLGAYA
+965 VTLEAYA
-972 HQDLPFEKLVEE
+972 HQHLPFEKLVEE

-1010 WELPGLN
+1010 WELPGLT

-1024 NGAAKFDLTLDL
+1024 SGAAKFDLTLDL
-1036 EETSE
+1036 EETSA

-1076 PEQHISDLPLLTA
+1076 PEQRISDLPLLTA
-1089 TEQHQLLGEWN
+1089 AEQHQLLVEWN

-1109 QCLHQLFEAQVE
+1109 ECLHQLFAAQVE

-1129 KFADKHLTYNELNCR
+1129 KFADKHLTYHQLNCR
-1144 ANQLAN
+1144 ANQLAH

-1198 IAYML
+1198 LAYML
-1203 DDCQAPV
+1203 EDCQAPV
-1210 LLTQSNLVDHLPGKA
+1210 LLTQRSLVNDLPTSTQ
-1225 YKICLDTEWETISQ
+1225 KICLDTDWETISQ
-1239 QSDIYQEALL
+1239 QSD
-1249 YETLRDGGS
+1249 G
-1258 RRLRTPKTVGA
+1258 
-1269 ASRREDC
+1269 
-1276 DPLTSLRVCNPNSSV
+1276 NPNSSV
-1291 KPLDL
+1291 KPVDL

-1304 STGKPKGAMNT
+1304 STGKPKGAMNS
-1315 HQGIC
+1315 HRGIC
-1320 NRLLWMQDAYKLN
+1320 NRLLWMQDAYKLTE
-1333 ATDSVLQKTPFSFDV
+1333 TDRVLQKTPFSFDV

-1403 GLERCQSLKRVFC
+1403 GLERCKSLKRVFC

-1422 FDLQERFFDR
+1422 VDLQERFFEP

-1445 AAIDVTFWQCQRESN
+1445 AAIDVTFWQCQKESN

-1495 GGMGVARGYLNRPDL
+1495 GGIGVARGYLNRPDL
-1510 TAERFVYHPFNEGE
+1510 TAERFISHPFNEGE

-1529 GDLARYLPDGNI
+1529 GDLARYLADGNI
-1541 EYIGRVD
+1541 EYIGRID
-1548 HQVKIRGFRIE
+1548 HQIKIRGFRIE
-1559 LGEIEALLA
+1559 LGEIETLLA
-1568 QHPTIQQTVVIT
+1568 QHPAIQQTVVT
-1580 RVDNPQNQ
+1580 ARVDNPQNQ
-1588 QLVVYI
+1588 RLVAYI
-1594 VPYPEQTPTT
+1594 VSHPEQTPTT

-1609 FLKQKLPEYMVP
+1609 FLKQKVPEYMVP
-1621 SAFVLLD
+1621 SAFVFLD

-1640 RALPSP
+1640 RALPAP

-1656 YVAPRDELEF
+1656 YVAPRDQLEF

-1671 WEQILG
+1671 WEEILG
-1677 VQPIGVKDNFFELGG
+1677 VQPIGVTDNFFELGG

-1703 IEKIFNKNLP
+1703 IEKTFNQNLP

-1725 LAKIISEE
+1725 LAKIISQEK
-1733 DIATNKALIKPL
+1733 DIARNLALVNTL

-1777 LCFRELAMHLGSEQ
+1777 LCFRELALYLGLDQ

-1809 RIEDMATHYIQ
+1809 RLEDMATHYIQ
-1820 EIQTLQSKGPYF
+1820 EIQTLQPNGPYF
-1832 LGGYSFGGIVAFEM
+1832 LGGYSFGGVVAFEM

-1861 MLDSCRPG
+1861 MLDSCRLG
-1869 YSWRVSFLKRVFL
+1869 YSWRASFLKRVFL
-1882 HLNNMV
+1882 HLNNIV
-1888 HQGPI
+1888 QQGPT
-1893 YLWQRA
+1893 YLWQKVRR
-1899 VKWSYWRKRHLENK
+1899 WSYWRKHHLENR
-1913 YNHYLEDLLDLPEN
+1913 YNRYLEEVLDLPLS
-1927 DKHLKIINTN
+1927 DKHLKIIDANTE
-1937 TQAIGEYIF
+1937 AMSEYIF

-1951 QAILLRTEDRNRS
+1951 EVILLRTEDQNRD
-1964 EAVGIRYDPQFG
+1964 EAIGTQYDPQFG
-1976 WGDLVTGGLNIH
+1976 WGDLVPGGLDIH
-1988 YLPGSHLDLLKEP
+1988 YIPGSHLDLLKEP

>member
-1 MEINNQTSDYK
+1 MQINSQTSDCK
-12 QNIPLDTLT
+12 QNIPLNTLT
-21 HIIGT
+21 KTNIIST
-26 QFLQEWN
+26 QILQEWN
-33 DTQAVNY
+33 DTPVVHRQ
-40 LDLCIHQ
+40 DLCIHQ
-47 MFEIQVERSPQA
+47 MFEMQVERSPQA
-59 IAVVFENTQL
+59 IAVVCENTQL
-69 TYQQLNQRAN
+69 TYRQLNQQAN

-85 RGLGVGPEVLVG
+85 RALGVGPEVLVG
-97 ICLERSLEMIVGL
+97 ICVERSLEMIVGL
-110 LGILKAGGA
+110 LGIIKAGGV
-119 YVPLDPSYPSERL
+119 YVPLDPAYPSERL
-132 AFILEDTQAP
+132 AFILEDTQTP
-142 VLLTQEKLVK
+142 VLLTQEKFLN
-152 NLPPHQAQVIC
+152 NLPPHQAQVVC

-172 QNSQENPVNETTSEN
+172 QNSQENPVNETTADN

-201 KGVMIPHRGIC
+201 KGVMISHRGIC
-212 NQLYWRQTTFRLTQA
+212 NQLHWKQTTFGLTQA

-254 LIMARPGGHQDTAY
+254 LFMARPGGHQDTAY
-268 LVKVITEQ
+268 LVKVISEQ

-304 HITCGG
+304 HIVCGG

-315 ELIERYFTQLNLD
+315 ELLERFFAQLNLD
-328 NVFHNCYGP
+328 NVLHNCYGP

-342 DTTFWTCQRGTNYT
+342 DTTFWTCQRGTNYA

-373 ENLQPVPVGES
+373 ENLQPVAVGES
-384 GELYIGGLGLA
+384 GELHIGGIGLA
-395 RGYLNRPELTT
+395 RGYLNRPELTID
-406 EKFIFDPFSTEV
+406 KFILDPFSSEP

-440 GRIDYQ
+440 GRIDHQ

-457 EIEAILKQ
+457 EIETILGQ
-465 HPALTQTLVIARED
+465 HPALTQTLVIAREE
-479 VPGDKQLV
+479 VNGDKQLV
-487 AYIVANP
+487 AYIVASP
-494 EEILSQVELRRFLQG
+494 EQIPSQLELRRFLQG
-509 RLPEYMV
+509 QLPEYMV
-516 PASFVFLDTLPLNP
+516 PSFFVFLDTLPLNP
-530 NGKIDRNALPVPHTS
+530 NGKIDRRALPAPDTS
-545 DLGLSTNFVPPQN
+545 DTRLSTNFVPPQN
-558 ATEEVLATIWV
+558 STEEVLANIWA
-569 KVLRLEQVGIHDNFF
+569 KVLRREQVGIYDNFF
-584 ELGGHSLLATQVMS
+584 EFGGHSLLATQVMS
-598 RVRQAFQIEIP
+598 RVCQAFQIEIP

-618 IATLAQAMPTATRSR
+618 IATLAEAI
-633 NAQNQTQENNPQ
+633 AQNQTQKNNLQ

-650 QVTNRESAP
+650 QITNRESAP

-666 VWFLQQLQPNSR
+666 VWFLQQLQPDSR

-684 AQRLTGKLNVGVL
+684 AQRLKGNLNTSVL
-697 QQSLDAIVVHH
+697 QQSLDAIAIHH
-708 ETLRTNFI
+708 EALRTNFI
-716 TSLDGSPIQVIGTPR
+716 TSLDGSPIQVIRTPQS
-731 PVELKVI
+731 VELKVI
-738 KVTQEQVECLLN
+738 KVTQEQVEYFLK
-750 QEAQRPFNLEYDL
+750 QEAQRPFNLETDL

-770 QVNEHEHV
+770 QIDEQEHI

-798 QLAALYEAFLNSKPF
+798 QLAAVYQAFLSGKPS

-839 SQINY
+839 DQINY
-844 WKTQLAGANPVL
+844 WKTQLAGAKTVL

-864 PPVQTYQGAVQ
+864 PPIQTYQGAVQ
-875 SLILPQTLSTSLKE
+875 SLIIPQSLSAALKE
-889 LSHQEGVTLFMTLLA
+889 LSRREGVTLFMTLLA

-965 VTLGAYA
+965 VTLGAYS
-972 HQDLPFEKLVEE
+972 HQHLPFEKLVEA

-1024 NGAAKFDLTLDL
+1024 SGAAKFELTLDL

-1055 ATTIARMLGHFQTLL
+1055 ATTIARMVGHFQTLL

-1076 PEQHISDLPLLTA
+1076 TEQHIANLPLLTA
-1089 TEQHQLLGEWN
+1089 AERHQLLVEWN
-1100 NTQTDYDLS
+1100 DTQTDYDLS
-1109 QCLHQLFEAQVE
+1109 ECLHQLFAAQVE

-1129 KFADKHLTYNELNCR
+1129 KFADKHLTYSELNSR
-1144 ANQLAN
+1144 ANQLAH
-1150 YLQTCGVQPDV
+1150 YLQTCGVQPNV

-1198 IAYML
+1198 LAYML
-1203 DDCQAPV
+1203 GDCQPAV
-1210 LLTQSNLVDHLPGKA
+1210 LLTQRDLVDRLPTSSQKV
-1225 YKICLDTEWETISQ
+1225 CLDSDWETISQ
-1239 QSDIYQEALL
+1239 QSN
-1249 YETLRDGGS
+1249 
-1258 RRLRTPKTVGA
+1258 
-1269 ASRREDC
+1269 
-1276 DPLTSLRVCNPNSSV
+1276 CNPNSSV
-1291 KPLDL
+1291 QPLDI

-1315 HQGIC
+1315 HRGIC
-1320 NRLLWMQDAYKLN
+1320 NRLVWMQDAYKL
-1333 ATDSVLQKTPFSFDV
+1333 TESDRVLQKTPFSFDV

-1359 GARLVMAQPGGQR
+1359 GARLVMAKPGGQR

-1403 GLERCQSLKRVFC
+1403 GLEGCKSLKRVFC

-1422 FDLQERFFDR
+1422 VDLQERFFEP

-1483 AVPLGA
+1483 PVPLGA

-1495 GGMGVARGYLNRPDL
+1495 GGIGVAKGYLNRPDL
-1510 TAERFVYHPFNEGE
+1510 TAERFISHPFNEGE

-1529 GDLARYLPDGNI
+1529 GDLARYLHDGNI
-1541 EYIGRVD
+1541 EYIGRID

-1568 QHPTIQQTVVIT
+1568 QHPTIQQTVVIA
-1580 RVDNPQNQ
+1580 RVDHLENQ
-1588 QLVVYI
+1588 RLVAYI
-1594 VPYPEQTPTT
+1594 VPHPEQTPNI

-1609 FLKQKLPEYMVP
+1609 FLKQQLPEYMVP

-1640 RALPSP
+1640 RALPAP

-1656 YVAPRDELEF
+1656 YVAPRDELEL

-1677 VQPIGVKDNFFELGG
+1677 VQPIGVRDNFFELGG

-1703 IEKIFNKNLP
+1703 IEKTFSKNLP
-1713 LAILFQSGTVEA
+1713 LAILFQSSTVEA
-1725 LAKIISEE
+1725 LAKIISQEE
-1733 DIATNKALIKPL
+1733 EIAVTNKALVNTL

-1756 EIQPNGSKPPFFCIH
+1756 EIQPNGSQPPFYCIH

-1777 LCFRELAMHLGSEQ
+1777 LCFRELALHLGSEQ

-1800 LDGKHPFHT
+1800 LDGKQPFHT
-1809 RIEDMATHYIQ
+1809 RVEDMATHYIQ
-1820 EIQTLQSKGPYF
+1820 EIKTLQPNGPYF
-1832 LGGYSFGGIVAFEM
+1832 LGGYSFGGVVAFEM

-1861 MLDSCRPG
+1861 LFDSCRLG
-1869 YSWRVSFLKRVFL
+1869 YSWRAPFLKRVFL
-1882 HLNNMV
+1882 HLTNIV
-1888 HQGPI
+1888 KQGPI
-1893 YLWQRA
+1893 YLWQKIVR
-1899 VKWSYWRKRHLENK
+1899 WSYWRKQHLQNT
-1913 YNHYLEDLLDLPEN
+1913 YNRYLEGVLSLPET
-1927 DKHLKIINTN
+1927 DKHLKSIDANI
-1937 TQAIGEYIF
+1937 QAGNEYTF
-1946 SPYLG
+1946 LPYVG
-1951 QAILLRTEDRNRS
+1951 QAILLRTEDQNRD
-1964 EAVGIRYDPQFG
+1964 EAIGTQYDPQFG
-1976 WGDLVTGGLNIH
+1976 WGELVAGGLDIH
-1988 YLPGSHLDLLKEP
+1988 YVPGSHLDLLNEP
-2001 NVQVLAETLRN
+2001 NVQVLAEILKN